1 MLTRRI
7 LAAATAAMTAGG
19 LVLADA
25 GPGMA
30 AEDPPSRTI
39 AGDRA
44 KVRSPAGLAVGPDGT
59 TYVLRATNPTT
70 VRVFGPGA
78 RGNARPVRV
87 QKPAVYVNNLDP
99 LATDSAGRLY
109 ALSGGPRDVD
119 TIVKVYPRG
128 ATSRKPLR
136 TLELLDDKT
145 SIAVSPSGE
154 IATNL
159 GGDSE
164 VQIYSRTARGRATP
178 TRVIDVPAETSAGS
192 LELALG
198 GDGRLWVAGATPNT
212 LLSYAPGARGNVAPD
227 RRVAGPRTGLGAG
240 AALDVDAAGRVYV
253 TQYSGSIPRIS
264 VFAPSANGDAAPL
277 RVLTVPP
284 KTRPRYQRGDD
295 VGPRG
300 DIVVPVG
307 ADAVRIYRTMFPT
320 RASKVRAVR
329 VTGKSAAAK
338 RTVRWKKPSYDG
350 GRAVRSYKV
359 VIRKGTKVLRTKTL
373 GPMKRSY
380 VVNKKSLRR
389 GKLTVTVRAKTSMG
403 WSPKVVRPFRV
414 R

>member
-1 MLTRRI
+1 MNRTRM
-7 LAAATAAMTAGG
+7 LAAATAVATAGG
-19 LVLADA
+19 LMVAGA

-59 TYVLRATNPTT
+59 TYVLRETNPTT

-87 QKPAVYVNNLDP
+87 QKPTVYVDHTDP
-99 LATDSAGRLY
+99 LATDAAGRLY
-109 ALSGGPRDVD
+109 ALSAGPRDFD

-159 GGDSE
+159 GAE
-164 VQIYSRTARGRATP
+164 NRVQIYSRTARGRATP
-178 TRVIDVPAETSAGS
+178 TRVIDVLTETSAGS
-192 LELALG
+192 LDLALS

-212 LLSYAPGARGNVAPD
+212 LLSYAPGARGNAAPD
-227 RRVAGPRTGLGAG
+227 RRVTGPRTGLGERPE
-240 AALDVDAAGRVYV
+240 LDVDAAGRVYV
-253 TQYSGSIPRIS
+253 TQYSGSGPRIS

-277 RVLTVPP
+277 RVLVVAP
-284 KTRPRYQRGDD
+284 KTRPRYQHGDD

-307 ADAVRIYRTMFPT
+307 ANAVRIYRTMFPT
-320 RASKVRAVR
+320 RASKVRSVR
-329 VTGKSAAAK
+329 VTGKAAAA
-338 RTVRWKKPSYDG
+338 RRSVRWKKPSYDG
-350 GRAVRSYKV
+350 GRAVKKYGV
-359 VIRKGTKVLRTKTL
+359 VIRKGSKVLRAKRL
-373 GPMKRSY
+373 GPGARSYTMKRSA
-380 VVNKKSLRR
+380 LRR
-389 GKLTVTVRAKTSMG
+389 GKLTVTVRVKTAMG
-403 WSPKVVRPFRV
+403 WSPKVVKKFRV